1 MIGVV
6 IVHRAALD
14 SLLLLLRWT
23 LLVWRHVIGVVMVYR
38 VVVDFLLVFQ
48 WTLLV
53 WRHAIGVVIVHH
65 ATLDSLPLVL
75 LWTLLV

>member
-6 IVHRAALD
+6 IVHHAALD

-38 VVVDFLLVFQ
+38 VVVDFLLVFL
-48 WTLLV
+48 WTLMV
-53 WRHAIGVVIVHH
+53 WRHVIGLEMEYRVVVASIVL
-65 ATLDSLPLVL
+65 A
-75 LWTLLV
+75 